1 MRITYR
7 DQVYVVCTEGDVYAL
22 VRALGHAADR
32 RPPRP
37 FRSPR
42 ASNGVASAI
51 NVVHAMAEQSP
62 FDAHPS
68 D

>member
-22 VRALGHAADR
+22 VRALGNVADC
-32 RPPRP
+32 RPPRL
-37 FRSPR
+37 SDLPR
-42 ASNGVASAI
+42 TSNGVTSAT
-51 NVVHAMAEQSP
+51 NAFHGMAGQSP
-62 FDAHPS
+62 FDAHLS